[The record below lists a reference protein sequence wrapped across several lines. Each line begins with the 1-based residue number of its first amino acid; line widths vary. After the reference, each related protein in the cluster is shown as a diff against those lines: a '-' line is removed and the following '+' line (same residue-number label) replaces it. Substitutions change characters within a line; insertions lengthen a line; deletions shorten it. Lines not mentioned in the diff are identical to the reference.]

1 MTIVKKGI
9 KKMSYEKKIGFGG
22 SAGGCKVTRCDG
34 PGLVSTCSP
43 AAPGKLERTIIII
56 NNISYYY

>member
-1 MTIVKKGI
+1 
-9 KKMSYEKKIGFGG
+9 MSYEKKIGFGG